1 MVWPNSDSQKCD
13 KWSQRVLRD
22 HHSHLPPSLTRP
34 PVLTFPRDLRNQESF
49 LYRRQRP
56 LACECFRSIPKL
68 IQRKRRRVIH
78 HTPKSFV
85 TSPSLNFHRR
95 SQHYGST
102 TRLRYHRRI
111 QALTFPLPTKPCDQ
125 QRDGNLHL
133 RKRVCQ
139 KK

>member
-49 LYRRQRP
+49 LDRRQRP

-68 IQRKRRRVIH
+68 LQRKRRCVIH

-85 TSPSLNFHRR
+85 TSPSLNFHRVANITAPPPGFAIIAEYKL
-95 SQHYGST
+95 SLFS
-102 TRLRYHRRI
+102 
-111 QALTFPLPTKPCDQ
+111 FQ
-125 QRDGNLHL
+125 QSLAINNAMAT
-133 RKRVCQ
+133 CT
-139 KK
+139 